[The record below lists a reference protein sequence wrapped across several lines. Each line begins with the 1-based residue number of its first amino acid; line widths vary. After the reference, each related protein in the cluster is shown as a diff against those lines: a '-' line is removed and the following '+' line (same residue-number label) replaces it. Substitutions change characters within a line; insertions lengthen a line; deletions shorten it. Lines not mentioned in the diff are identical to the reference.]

1 MASLRSFLKQTPV
14 PVLLVC
20 GYAEDEDKRVKLGE
34 SRSKFR
40 DAELSCKGAIRVEAL
55 DADGN
60 TLRVWESDE
69 APAEQAAA
77 VVKHAGAQPNE
88 QLNMLTAIARLLTEA
103 SDAAATRHAEAY
115 RLAYEQ
121 QALLVNVM
129 STRLV
134 QLENA
139 WQQSLMVRAEE
150 LEDDAASQPETP
162 PTDPNTQMITTL
174 LQGAV
179 MSQMAN
185 AANGGGNKS

>member
-40 DAELSCKGAIRVEAL
+40 DAELSCKGAIRCEAL

-69 APAEQAAA
+69 APQEQAAA
-77 VVKHAGAQPNE
+77 VVKHTGAQPNE

-150 LEDDAASQPETP
+150 DAAAQPETP

-185 AANGGGNKS
+185 AANGGGSKS

>member
-1 MASLRSFLKQTPV
+1 MASLRTFLKQTPV
-14 PVLLVC
+14 PALLVC

-77 VVKHAGAQPNE
+77 VVKHTTPANE

-150 LEDDAASQPETP
+150 LEEDAAAQPEP
-162 PTDPNTQMITTL
+162 PATDPNTQMITTL